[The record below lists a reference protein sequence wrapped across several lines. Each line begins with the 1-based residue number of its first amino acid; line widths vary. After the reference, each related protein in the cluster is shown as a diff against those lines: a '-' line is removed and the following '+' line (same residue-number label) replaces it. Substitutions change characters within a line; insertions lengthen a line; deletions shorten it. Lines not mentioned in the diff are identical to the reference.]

1 MELNDRSGAERRLS
15 ARFPLAEG
23 IRFRVLD
30 RRGAQYE
37 GTGVTVDMSRGGL
50 LFTTEMAP
58 ERGRLLE
65 CSVNWPVELDGGCP
79 LKLVAVGHVVR
90 SGAGAAAVKIEK
102 YQFKTR
108 GRSPLA
114 GQINGASPR
123 I

>member
-1 MELNDRSGAERRLS
+1 MNPHTGEEMATNGRSGSERRLS

-23 IRFRVLD
+23 LRFRVLD

-50 LFTTEMAP
+50 LFTTDVAP
-58 ERGRLLE
+58 ECGRLLE
-65 CSVNWPVELDGGCP
+65 CSVNWPVELEGRCL

-90 SGAGAAAVKIEK
+90 SGGGTAAVKIEK

-108 GRSPLA
+108 GR
-114 GQINGASPR
+114 
-123 I
+123 